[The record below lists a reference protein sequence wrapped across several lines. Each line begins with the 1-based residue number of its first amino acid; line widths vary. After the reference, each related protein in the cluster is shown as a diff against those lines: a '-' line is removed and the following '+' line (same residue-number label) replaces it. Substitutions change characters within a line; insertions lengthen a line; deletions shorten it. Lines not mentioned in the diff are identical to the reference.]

1 MLVCFLS
8 SQSINQITY
17 EGLVFLKSTKL
28 NGSSNF
34 SHEKIILG
42 LLHSENG
49 ISALME
55 TQSKN
60 RNEMS
65 EVCACVGRVGRGL
78 AAGRMAWLQLSRTAQ
93 SSATG
98 DGTNTSEHA

>member
-42 LLHSENG
+42 LHSENG

-55 TQSKN
+55 TQLKN

-65 EVCACVGRVGRGL
+65 EVCACVGRAGRGL

-98 DGTNTSEHA
+98 DGTNTSECA